1 MKFLSLLALICL
13 FFACAPT
20 KEIFKDELAY
30 SQNKHNLA
38 YDYRND
44 SLDFAFPYYGLTNF
58 DIHPTKKTI
67 DTSFLPK
74 QWVKMIRKDALELLY
89 FAKRASSKEAN
100 MAFVYPKNTNLDAFI
115 HNKIEVI
122 NKNLNTTA
130 IYQSKDKSIQYG
142 FTVKNQPFQVVEYY
156 RAYKK
161 YYCRFIFI
169 GVFDKNESLLANA
182 LPIREYMRDSV
193 KQRLFQQG
201 KEKGMFDIMSSTFW
215 WYSQYNYLAPFF
227 WLDKFK
233 KENPNAPISS
243 KNMESD
249 GIRTFQS
256 FMGAYRESLKMPIAS
271 RMKFKPMTP
280 TAKDS
285 FLMFLPENAVQ
296 HILKKSKDRKIIMLN
311 EDHLNSRTRAFGR
324 ELLKG
329 LYEQGVRYLSVE
341 TLMTPRDSVANVL
354 HRPYQGIGFYTADP
368 MFGNLIREALQ
379 LGYTILAHENILPC
393 EGDMVAR
400 INCRD
405 ENQAKNIAKIFQKD
419 PKARVFAYVG
429 HGHIIKKTKGK
440 PYKLLGEQLQI
451 LLGINALTIEQT
463 IMNEADST
471 KFEHPAFQSVQEKY
485 KPKES
490 IVLTKGDSTWGFS
503 YTAHPADIQ
512 VFHPRTEYIDGHPT
526 WMLNQGNIQYNV
538 VLKDKKYDGKLLQVF
553 KEDEVGDSQH
563 LPIPMLNLPLK
574 ANNEFPIYL
583 PAGKYQLKVID
594 YLSKSFF
601 WKTIVLK

>member
-20 KEIFKDELAY
+20 KETFKDELAY

-100 MAFVYPKNTNLDAFI
+100 MAFVYPKNTNLDEFI

-169 GVFDKNESLLANA
+169 RAFDKNESLLANA
-182 LPIREYMRDSV
+182 LPIREYMEDSL
-193 KQRLFQQG
+193 KQRVYRQG
-201 KEKGMFDIMSSTFW
+201 NMGGAYRLMGATFPFF
-215 WYSQYNYLAPFF
+215 QYNYLSPFF
-227 WLDKFK
+227 WLAKFK
-233 KENPNAPISS
+233 KDNPYATVDKSLE
-243 KNMESD
+243 MQAV
-249 GIRTFQS
+249 RTYQS
-256 FMGAYRESLKMPIAS
+256 FMGAYKQTLSYPETFRQYNWPI
-271 RMKFKPMTP
+271 T
-280 TAKDS
+280 DS
-285 FLMFLPENAVQ
+285 EKADFLSFSPENAVQ
-296 HILKKSKDRKIIMLN
+296 RILKKSANRQIIMLN
-311 EDHLNSRTRAFGR
+311 EDHLSSRTRLLGKQ
-324 ELLKG
+324 LLKG
-329 LYEQGVRYLSVE
+329 LYEQGVRYLSME
-341 TLMTPRDSVANVL
+341 TLDKGQDSIANVL
-354 HRPYQGIGFYTADP
+354 RRPYQEMGYYTSDP
-368 MFGNLIREALQ
+368 MFGNFVREALD
-379 LGYTILAHENILPC
+379 LGYTLVAHENTEPC
-393 EGDMVAR
+393 EGDMTAR
-400 INCRD
+400 ENCRD
-405 ENQAKNIAKIFQKD
+405 ENQAKNIAKVFKKD
-419 PKARVFAYVG
+419 PKARVFVYVG
-429 HGHIIKKTKGK
+429 HGHIVKKFEGQPNKF
-440 PYKLLGEQLQI
+440 LGEQLQ
-451 LLGINALTIEQT
+451 LVLGINPFTIEQT
-463 IMNEADST
+463 VMCETDST
-471 KFEHPAFQSVQEKY
+471 KYEHPYYRLVQEKY
-485 KPKES
+485 HPKES
-490 IVLTKGDSTWGFS
+490 IVLTKGDSTWVDSAMG
-503 YTAHPADIQ
+503 YTADIQ
-512 VFHPRTEYIDGHPT
+512 VFHPRTEYTDGHPT
-526 WMLNQGNIQYNV
+526 WMLNQGDIRYNV

-553 KEDEVGDSQH
+553 KEDEVGDSKH

-583 PAGKYQLKVID
+583 PAGKYQLVVTD
-594 YLSKSFF
+594 YLSKSWYFQRITLPS
-601 WKTIVLK
+601 K